1 MSLKATLKARSA
13 VAKANKGDTQEAL
26 KLFEEA
32 VNDGLTDV
40 NSILGYSVM
49 LIRNDECQKARE
61 LLVKIQ
67 NYNMTPALKN
77 QLFVNY
83 STCIYKLGEIDK
95 AVGILERQHEK
106 QPSGLVYETL
116 GYLYVEQGNKEK
128 ALLFNQEA
136 CEYDDEDPICLDN
149 LGQTYYRL
157 LNDKNSAKEWFDKA
171 IEVKSNQIDT
181 LYFLAQYDIEAGD
194 KEAAK
199 EKLEKIDQPR
209 YSPLNYVNKERVIAL
224 RASL

>member
-77 QLFVNY
+77 QLFVN
-83 STCIYKLGEIDK
+83 
-95 AVGILERQHEK
+95 
-106 QPSGLVYETL
+106 
-116 GYLYVEQGNKEK
+116 
-128 ALLFNQEA
+128 
-136 CEYDDEDPICLDN
+136 
-149 LGQTYYRL
+149 
-157 LNDKNSAKEWFDKA
+157 
-171 IEVKSNQIDT
+171 
-181 LYFLAQYDIEAGD
+181 
-194 KEAAK
+194 
-199 EKLEKIDQPR
+199 
-209 YSPLNYVNKERVIAL
+209 
-224 RASL
+224 